1 MELAIAMLAVWLL
14 VRSWARE
21 EKECYRTKLGEDP
34 PWCQVLGED
43 GADAFP
49 AWYPRSSAAHTRM
62 LHSPQRRGVHV
73 SLPKP
78 RDVRLQGREVYKL
91 CAEVLARAALLDPGK
106 PGGGAPSPCRV
117 NPCEE
122 QRAVQELRVAEAEEE
137 EGQGGGGSK
146 AAKSRPLS
154 RLEEFPNR
162 EPSEA

>member
-106 PGGGAPSPCRV
+106 PGEGG
-117 NPCEE
+117 
-122 QRAVQELRVAEAEEE
+122 LRLHV
-137 EGQGGGGSK
+137 G
-146 AAKSRPLS
+146 
-154 RLEEFPNR
+154 
-162 EPSEA
+162 